1 MWVDSAVV
9 IVRAALRLSKY
20 LLLQKVLEPWK
31 IAILLKKCYR
41 PDLKCPPQ
49 LVLTPWFVAEVS
61 VR

>member
-9 IVRAALRLSKY
+9 IVSAAFRLSKY
-20 LLLQKVLEPWK
+20 LLLQKVLESKK
-31 IAILLKKCYR
+31 IVILFEKKLS
-41 PDLKCPPQ
+41 DLKCALQ